1 MPYEYIEYRLLKEFN
16 WSLQE
21 LYSVSDNKIGLFLK
35 FIDIEH
41 QFENRGHSSSRDI
54 EQIKNTHAKRK

>member
-21 LYSVSDNKIGLFLK
+21 LYSVPDSKISLFLK

-41 QFENRGHSSSRDI
+41 QFENRDNSTL
-54 EQIKNTHAKRK
+54 KTHGKRK